1 VKSNRIRQTIT
12 LLLCVYPIVSVGAAR
27 YRSFQDTMPKA
38 ILVSVPASTATAQFY
53 FPNPSPPLGGNVV
66 THTEAVSKSRPV
78 KPGYLETFI
87 DPYFGSM
94 ITRVSGDKG
103 QPIPVIGGTWPQN
116 CRNHYQKDPP
126 WNADGSVLFLTKG
139 CKMFLDGNTYKPLDL
154 KTPSGPARFHPVKP
168 DIMIVLPRNGKFN
181 LRKGTSTT
189 MAAFPGYSGLSYMS
203 EGNIS
208 GDGRWIAPYAVK
220 SGKKVT
226 FAFDM
231 KEKKKYPDID
241 LTGWDI
247 DWVSICFSG
256 KYVVVNGKAT
266 QNDVTQIYESTT
278 GREAG
283 ARWSSYGHPSHYD
296 LGIDQ
301 NGDDVAVGIAK
312 SSPNQG
318 QCIMRRLKDGKE
330 KALCPAGSHTG
341 TRNTH
346 RPGWAYIQSTHK
358 GLYVDE
364 VIAVELTW
372 DTEPVVERLAYIPNA
387 KVDYLSETHG
397 AVSFDGK
404 KFCAVSNWGIASGQ
418 IQAYVVD
425 ITDLYSS
432 SISMNK
438 DFHRGLT
445 TGVSLLSPAR

>member
-1 VKSNRIRQTIT
+1 MILET
-12 LLLCVYPIVSVGAAR
+12 AAR
-27 YRSFQDTMPKA
+27 NMRAMTNV
-38 ILVSVPASTATAQFY
+38 ILVSVLASTATAQFY

-66 THTEAVSKSRPV
+66 TNTEAISKSRPA
-78 KPGYLETFI
+78 KPEYLETFT
-87 DPYFGSM
+87 DPYFGSK

-103 QPIPVIGGTWPQN
+103 HLIPVIGGIWPQN

-154 KTPSGPARFHPVKP
+154 KTPSGPARFHPLKP
-168 DIMIVLPRNGKFN
+168 DIMIVLPRNGNSIEQFN
-181 LRKGTSTT
+181 LAKGTSNIIAT
-189 MAAFPGYSGLSYMS
+189 FSGYSGLSYMS

-208 GDGRWIAPYAVK
+208 GDGRWIAPYTIK
-220 SGKKVT
+220 NGKQVT
-226 FAFDM
+226 FAYDM

-241 LTGWDI
+241 LAGWDI

-256 KYVVVNGKAT
+256 KYIVVNGKST
-266 QNDVTQIYESTT
+266 QNDITQIYESTT
-278 GREAG
+278 GREVG

-301 NGDDVAVGIAK
+301 NGEDVAVGIAK

-318 QCIMRRLKDGKE
+318 QCIMRRLKDGEE
-330 KALCPAGSHTG
+330 KALCSAGSHTG

-372 DTEPVVERLAYIPNA
+372 NSKPIVERLAYIPNV

-404 KFCAVSNWGIASGQ
+404 KFCAVSNWGIAGGQ

-425 ITDLYSS
+425 ISDICSS
-432 SISMNK
+432 STGINNDFPMNLAVK
-438 DFHRGLT
+438 ILGEEGRAQKT
-445 TGVSLLSPAR
+445 MTVAAE